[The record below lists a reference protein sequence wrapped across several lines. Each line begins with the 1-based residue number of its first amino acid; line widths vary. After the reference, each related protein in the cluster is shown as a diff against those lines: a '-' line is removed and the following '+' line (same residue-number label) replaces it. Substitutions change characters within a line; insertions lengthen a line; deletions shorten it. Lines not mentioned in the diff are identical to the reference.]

1 MKRQMALGGFLLA
14 VLMTVIGCGGGKT
27 ETATATAEKQRKME
41 VPFPEMIEREGQEV
55 AGTFVFGY
63 ASDNPWKSVFNT
75 FLYEGG
81 DTYEVMRPKLG
92 AFLATGSNREL
103 TDTGL
108 CKASFDREAKTAT
121 LTIDPGLTWS
131 DGVPVTAD
139 DLIFVYETVCHPD
152 YEGSRYD
159 GDYENVVGVV
169 EYHTGQADHISGLEK
184 VDEKT
189 LKITFKDFALS
200 VLWGNGMPTDPEP
213 AHYLKDIPIKEM
225 AAHER
230 VQKKPLSCGPFVINS
245 MVDGDIIEYVPNPYW
260 CRSKPSI
267 EKLIVKRIA
276 STSTVEAIKSGEVD
290 VMFFKDDIYDQLV
303 EIGEDGRTVR
313 DENGKPKMK
322 VDNIDIVSSIDRVY
336 SYLAF
341 KMGTWNAEKGVCEM
355 FPDGGKFKDK
365 ALRQA
370 LGYAMDND
378 GINEIYYHGLRIT
391 ANSFMT
397 PFHPGFYDE
406 NRQGYSYNPE
416 KARKLLDDAG
426 YKDVNGDG
434 FREMPDGSPLTIH
447 YLTMSGSEVAEPIAN
462 YYIQNWKDVGL
473 NVELNDGRLIEF
485 NAFYEKLRKDDPAVE
500 MYSGAWGVS
509 TDPDPSGLYSKVALF
524 NLPRWVNARNDELL
538 KRIASEEA
546 FDEAFRVKAYREW
559 DENLLEEAPVIPTA
573 YRLKLI
579 AVNKRVKN
587 WDDRAVTTWD
597 WNNLALI
604 SDKPAVNTMK

>member
-1 MKRQMALGGFLLA
+1 
-14 VLMTVIGCGGGKT
+14 
-27 ETATATAEKQRKME
+27 
-41 VPFPEMIEREGQEV
+41 
-55 AGTFVFGY
+55 
-63 ASDNPWKSVFNT
+63 
-75 FLYEGG
+75 
-81 DTYEVMRPKLG
+81 
-92 AFLATGSNREL
+92 
-103 TDTGL
+103 
-108 CKASFDREAKTAT
+108 
-121 LTIDPGLTWS
+121 
-131 DGVPVTAD
+131 
-139 DLIFVYETVCHPD
+139 
-152 YEGSRYD
+152 
-159 GDYENVVGVV
+159 
-169 EYHTGQADHISGLEK
+169 
-184 VDEKT
+184 
-189 LKITFKDFALS
+189 
-200 VLWGNGMPTDPEP
+200 
-213 AHYLKDIPIKEM
+213 
-225 AAHER
+225 
-230 VQKKPLSCGPFVINS
+230 
-245 MVDGDIIEYVPNPYW
+245 
-260 CRSKPSI
+260 
-267 EKLIVKRIA
+267 
-276 STSTVEAIKSGEVD
+276 
-290 VMFFKDDIYDQLV
+290 
-303 EIGEDGRTVR
+303 
-313 DENGKPKMK
+313 
-322 VDNIDIVSSIDRVY
+322 
-336 SYLAF
+336 
-341 KMGTWNAEKGVCEM
+341 M

-500 MYSGAWGVS
+500 MYSGAWGVG
-509 TDPDPSGLYSKVALF
+509 TDPDPSGLYSKVAPF

-546 FDEAFRVKAYREW
+546 FDEAFRVKAYQEW